1 MAVVSPL
8 SLSAFH
14 PDLIRAVK
22 GDAERDADLVGA
34 FLAVTGL
41 APSGRRPQGAPLAV
55 PADCLLGLGAAL
67 RLSLWEQL
75 GIRVHLDHGLPPARQ
90 ALIDVLRT
98 ATGQAE
104 AEAFERI
111 RSLASRVMVL
121 SVEHLAWNG
130 RVELGADVVLGEAD
144 QEALLEALADYLWWV
159 HRGA

>member
-8 SLSAFH
+8 SLAAFH

-55 PADCLLGLGAAL
+55 PGDCLLRLGAAL

-90 ALIDVLRT
+90 ALLDVLRT

-104 AEAFERI
+104 AAAAERA

-121 SVEHLAWNG
+121 SVLHFAWVG
-130 RVELGADVVLGEAD
+130 RVELGAELTLGPVDED
-144 QEALLEALADYLWWV
+144 ALLEGLADFLWA
-159 HRGA
+159 HRPT

>member
-41 APSGRRPQGAPLAV
+41 APSGRRTRGAPLAV
-55 PADCLLGLGAAL
+55 PGLCLLRLGAAL

-90 ALIDVLRT
+90 ALIDVLHT

-104 AEAFERI
+104 AEAAERS
-111 RSLASRVMVL
+111 RSLASRVLNL
-121 SVEHLAWNG
+121 SVERLAWNG
-130 RVELGADVVLGEAD
+130 RAQLGADVVLGAAD
-144 QEALLEALADYLWWV
+144 QEQLLEALADYLWA
-159 HRGA
+159 HRSA

>member
-1 MAVVSPL
+1 MAVASPL

-22 GDAERDADLVGA
+22 EDAERDADLVGA

-41 APSGRRPQGAPLAV
+41 APSGRRPQGAPLVV
-55 PADCLLGLGAAL
+55 PGDCLLRLGAAL

-75 GIRVHLDHGLPPARQ
+75 GIRAHLDHGLPPARQ

-104 AEAFERI
+104 AEAAERA
-111 RSLASRVMVL
+111 RSLAGRVLAL
-121 SVEHLAWNG
+121 SVEHFAWSG
-130 RVELGADVVLGEAD
+130 RVELGADIVLGEAD
-144 QEALLEALADYLWWV
+144 QEQLLEVLAAYLWR
-159 HRGA
+159 HRSV

>member
-1 MAVVSPL
+1 MAVISPP

-34 FLAVTGL
+34 FLDVAGL
-41 APSGRRPQGAPLAV
+41 APSGRRPQGAPLAL
-55 PADCLLGLGAAL
+55 PGDCLLRLAAAL

-90 ALIDVLRT
+90 ALLDVLRT

-104 AEAFERI
+104 AEAAERA

-121 SVEHLAWNG
+121 SVEHFAWVA
-130 RVELGADVVLGEAD
+130 RVELGAELTLGPAD
-144 QEALLEALADYLWWV
+144 EDALLEGLADFLWA
-159 HRGA
+159 HRPT

>member
-1 MAVVSPL
+1 MAVASPL

-41 APSGRRPQGAPLAV
+41 APSGRRPQGAPLAL
-55 PADCLLGLGAAL
+55 PGDCLLRLGAAL

-104 AEAFERI
+104 AEAAERA
-111 RSLASRVMVL
+111 RSLAGRVLAL
-121 SVEHLAWNG
+121 SVAHFGWAG
-130 RVELGADVVLGEAD
+130 RIELGADVVLGAAD
-144 QEALLEALADYLWWV
+144 QEQLLEELAAYLWR
-159 HRGA
+159 HRSV

>member
-1 MAVVSPL
+1 MAVVPPL

-90 ALIDVLRT
+90 ALLDVLRT
-98 ATGQAE
+98 ATGQAQ
-104 AEAFERI
+104 AEAAERA
-111 RSLASRVMVL
+111 RSLTGRVLAL
-121 SVEHLAWNG
+121 SAAHLAWSG
-130 RVELGADVVLGEAD
+130 RIELGADVVLGAAD
-144 QEALLEALADYLWWV
+144 QEALLEALADYLWV